1 MDINV
6 NKQYFE
12 LIEDF
17 FIVSKTDI
25 YWNIT
30 YVNDNFCNIS
40 WYTKDELIGKP
51 HNIVRHPETPKY
63 VFEEMWDTIKNKKQI
78 FSYIIKNKKKNWK
91 WYWLKS
97 VIKPI
102 LNDDWDII
110 EFISIRQDVTKE
122 IEYNNNLFKTI
133 VENMSESVWI
143 WDKYEK
149 TIYANPNFC
158 DLLWYDVEEIIWKE
172 SYMFWDNFSAQ
183 IVRENNNIR
192 KKWKKSK
199 YEWNLITKN
208 WEKIPVFLSLAPM
221 KDWWSVWIMT
231 DLRELKSVKKLA
243 EYQKAIEWSNILLK
257 ISPNYNITYA
267 NQIFFK
273 ASKIKKDNILNKYYF
288 DILDIDSHLKNEIKL
303 SLENKKVRRWELK
316 LNVNDVDY
324 FSWAFTNI
332 IPLFSKNW
340 ELEEFLVLKN
350 NITKEKQ
357 YETKIQNDKNHIIKK
372 LEEINK
378 TKDEFI
384 NIVSHELRTPM
395 TTIKWYISMIL
406 EWDAWDINDEVKI
419 YLNKIITNSQRLIYL
434 INDILDV
441 QKLESGK
448 MNFNFTKFDFV
459 KLLDEVY
466 FDMLNLAKKN
476 NQKLLLNNDF
486 KSLYIICDRNK
497 LIQVLVNLINNS
509 IKFTPKWWEIN
520 IISKINWDFLEIC
533 VVDTGIWISEDDL
546 NKIFE
551 KFWQVKNSLTRDIEW
566 TGLWLFIVKSIIEN
580 LGWKINIESK
590 LWVWTKFYFSILI
603 NN

>member
-25 YWNIT
+25 YGNIT

-40 WYTKDELIGKP
+40 GYTKDELIGKP

-78 FSYIIKNKKKNWK
+78 FSYIIKNKKKNGK
-91 WYWLKS
+91 GYWLKS

-102 LNDDWDII
+102 LNDDGDII

-143 WDKYEK
+143 GDKYEK

-158 DLLWYDVEEIIWKE
+158 DLLGYDVEEIIGKE

-192 KKWKKSK
+192 KKGKKSK
-199 YEWNLITKN
+199 YEGNLITKN
-208 WEKIPVFLSLAPM
+208 GEKIPVFLSLAPM
-221 KDWWSVWIMT
+221 KDGGSVGIMT

-243 EYQKAIEWSNILLK
+243 EYQKAIEGSNILLK

-303 SLENKKVRRWELK
+303 SLENKKVRRGELK

-332 IPLFSKNW
+332 IPLFSKNG

-395 TTIKWYISMIL
+395 TTIKGYISMIL
-406 EWDAWDINDEVKI
+406 EGDAGDINDEVKI

-509 IKFTPKWWEIN
+509 IKFTPKGGEIN
-520 IISKINWDFLEIC
+520 IISKINGDFLEIC
-533 VVDTGIWISEDDL
+533 VVDTGIGISEDDL

-551 KFWQVKNSLTRDIEW
+551 KFGQVKNSLTRDIEG
-566 TGLWLFIVKSIIEN
+566 TGLGLFIVKSIIEN
-580 LGWKINIESK
+580 LGGKINIESK
-590 LWVWTKFYFSILI
+590 LGVGTKFYFSILI